1 MKVSICI
8 PTYNSPE
15 TLKRLMDSVFCQSF
29 TDYEVVVSDD
39 SSNDEVEKVV
49 KSYSDNRVSFYHNE
63 KPLGTP
69 ENWNNAVRKSRGEF
83 VKIMHHDD
91 WFVNK
96 DALQV
101 MVDTMEKQG
110 TDFVFCQCVGSGANH
125 PSEEAVKS
133 HKEVLPRLLVFNVIG
148 APSVTMYKKTGLM
161 FDSKIKYYVDV
172 DFYIAYL
179 STHKCFYIPQELVGI
194 GTTPVRV
201 TDQVVEDRSFVY
213 GEFQYAFLKLWNDER
228 WSKKDLSEVF
238 RDYVKTNVDFGN
250 YGVKGLV
257 LAQRFVLARQR
268 IRDYIRNTKRKL
280 KGVGR

>member
-15 TLKRLMDSVFCQSF
+15 TLVRLLDSIFCQSF
-29 TDYEVVVSDD
+29 VDYEVIVSDD
-39 SSNDEVEKVV
+39 SSNGEVERVV
-49 KSYSDNRVSFYHNE
+49 NSYSDKRVSYYHNE
-63 KPLGTP
+63 KSLGTP

-83 VKIMHHDD
+83 IKIMHHDD

-101 MVDTMEKQG
+101 MVDAMEKQG

-133 HKEVLPRLLVFNVIG
+133 HKEVLPRLLESNVIG
-148 APSVTMYKKTGLM
+148 APSVTMYKRTELM

-179 STHKCFYIPQELVGI
+179 STRKCFYISQELVGI

-201 TDQVVEDRSFVY
+201 TNQVVEDRNFIY
-213 GEFQYAFLKLWNDER
+213 GEFQYAFLKLWNDGR
-228 WSKKDLSEVF
+228 WSRKELSEVF
-238 RDYVKTNVDFGN
+238 RDYIKTNVDFGH
-250 YGVKGLV
+250 YELEGRVVVQLLV
-257 LAQRFVLARQR
+257 LMQQR
-268 IRDYIRNTKRKL
+268 IREYVRSAKRKL
-280 KGVGR
+280 KGAGK

>member
-1 MKVSICI
+1 MRVSICI
-8 PTYNSPE
+8 PTYNSPK
-15 TLKRLMDSVFCQSF
+15 TLKRLLDSVFDQSF

-39 SSNDEVEKVV
+39 SSNDDVEKVV
-49 KSYSDNRVSFYHNE
+49 KSYSDNRVSYYHNE
-63 KPLGTP
+63 EPLGTP
-69 ENWNNAVRKSRGEF
+69 ENWNNAVRKSKGEYI
-83 VKIMHHDD
+83 KIMHHDD
-91 WFVNK
+91 WFVNR
-96 DALQV
+96 DALRL

-110 TDFVFCQCVGSGANH
+110 ADFVFCQCAGSGSNH

-133 HKEVLPRLLVFNVIG
+133 HMKVLPQLLESNVIG
-148 APSVTMYKKTGLM
+148 APSVTMYKRTELM

-179 STHKCFYIPQELVGI
+179 STHKCFYIPQELVEI

-250 YGVKGLV
+250 YEVKGLV
-257 LAQRFVLARQR
+257 LAQRFVLVRQR